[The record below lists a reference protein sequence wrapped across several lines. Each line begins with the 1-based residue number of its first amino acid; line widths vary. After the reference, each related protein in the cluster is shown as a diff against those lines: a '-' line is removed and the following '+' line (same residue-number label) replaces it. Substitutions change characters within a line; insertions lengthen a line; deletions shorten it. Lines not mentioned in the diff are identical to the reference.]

1 MGKYPKADALYVKQS
16 RVIFAIVLVIGMV
29 TQALAQT
36 AGKAE
41 RVRIAY
47 PSRGVTVLPLRIAQ
61 VQGFFQQEH
70 LEAELIQMRAGIT
83 VAALTTGDLDY
94 GAPLDSIVRA
104 AARGQPLKAV
114 LSFVNKP
121 MHYLVAKPQI
131 ATVGELR
138 GRTIALN
145 SFGSSEQLTLYAILK
160 AHGIDAEKKEV
171 QIVFLGDSPVRLEAL
186 KRNIVDATMVLIPY
200 VILASNSGLK
210 VLGHAGSF
218 MELSTPGLGTTDRI
232 VKQKPDQVKRV
243 VRAVVKAMLFMRKNK
258 EESVRIMMS
267 WLALNRDVAEKSYD
281 MALDS
286 FSEDGSP
293 SRKGLMTSIELS
305 GVKEDVPL
313 AKVFDFS
320 FLQEVQSELN
330 R

>member
-1 MGKYPKADALYVKQS
+1 MKP
-16 RVIFAIVLVIGMV
+16 IVLHIRIVV
-29 TQALAQT
+29 ALLLPLGVSAEAYAQP
-36 AGKAE
+36 AGKTE
-41 RVRIAY
+41 TVRIAY

-61 VQGFFQQEH
+61 VQGFFHQER

-83 VAALTTGDLDY
+83 LTALTTGDLDY
-94 GAPLDSIVRA
+94 GAPLDSLVRA

-114 LSFVNKP
+114 VSFVNKP
-121 MHYLVAKPQI
+121 MHYLVARPQI

-145 SFGSSEQLTLYAILK
+145 SFGSAEQLTLYAILK
-160 AHGIDAEKKEV
+160 SHGIDAEKKEV

-186 KRNIVDATMVLIPY
+186 KRKIVDATMVLIPY

-232 VKQKPDQVKRV
+232 VKQKPDQVRRV
-243 VRAVVKAMLFMRKNK
+243 VRAVVKAMLFMRKNR
-258 EESVRIMMS
+258 EESVRIIMS
-267 WLALNRDVAEKSYD
+267 WLSLNRDVAEKSYD

-293 SRKGLMTSIELS
+293 SRKGLMTSIELA
-305 GVKEDVPL
+305 GIKEDVPL
-313 AKVFDFS
+313 SKVFDFS
-320 FLQEVQSELN
+320 FLQEVHSELK

>member
-1 MGKYPKADALYVKQS
+1 M
-16 RVIFAIVLVIGMV
+16 IGMIAEV
-29 TQALAQT
+29 QAPNA
-36 AGKAE
+36 AKAE
-41 RVRIAY
+41 TIRIAY

-61 VQGFFQQEH
+61 VQGFFQQER

-83 VAALTTGDLDY
+83 VAALTTGDRDY
-94 GAPLDSIVRA
+94 GAALDSIVRA

-114 LSFVNKP
+114 VSFVNKP

-145 SFGSSEQLTLYAILK
+145 SFGSAEQLTLYAILK
-160 AHGIDAEKKEV
+160 SHGIDAEKKEV

-186 KRNIVDATMVLIPY
+186 RRNIVDATMVLIPY

-218 MELSTPGLGTTDRI
+218 MELATPGLGTTDRI

-243 VRAVVKAMLFMRKNK
+243 VRAVVKAMLFIRKNR
-258 EESVRIMMS
+258 EESVRITMS
-267 WLALNRDVAEKSYD
+267 WLSLNRDVAEKSYD

-305 GVKEDVPL
+305 GVKEEVPL

-320 FLQEVQSELN
+320 FLQEIHNEL
-330 R
+330 RR

>member
-1 MGKYPKADALYVKQS
+1 MKFKLKQS
-16 RVIFAIVLVIGMV
+16 RVIFAIMLVIGMV
-29 TQALAQT
+29 AEARAQT

-41 RVRIAY
+41 VVRIAY

-61 VQGFFQQEH
+61 VQGFFQQER

-83 VAALTTGDLDY
+83 VTALTTGDLDF
-94 GAPLDSIVRA
+94 GAPLDSIIRA

-114 LSFVNKP
+114 VSFVNKP

-131 ATVGELR
+131 GTVEELR
-138 GRTIALN
+138 GKTIALN
-145 SFGSSEQLTLYAILK
+145 SFGSSEQLTLYAILRS
-160 AHGIDAEKKEV
+160 HGIEPDKKEV

-186 KRNIVDATMVLIPY
+186 KRGIVDATMVLIPH
-200 VILASNSGLK
+200 VILASNAGFK

-218 MELSTPGLGTTDRI
+218 MELSTPGLGTTDRLL
-232 VKQKPDQVKRV
+232 KQKPEQVKRT
-243 VRAVVKAMLFMRKNK
+243 VRAAIKAVLFMRKNK
-258 EESVRIMMS
+258 EQSVRIMMS
-267 WLALNRDVAEKSYD
+267 WLALDRDVAEKSYD

-293 SRKGLMTSIELS
+293 SRKGLMTSIELA
-305 GVKEDVPL
+305 GVKENVSPSR
-313 AKVFDFS
+313 VFDFS
-320 FLQEVQSELN
+320 LLQEAQSELK

>member
-1 MGKYPKADALYVKQS
+1 MKP
-16 RVIFAIVLVIGMV
+16 IVLHIRIVV
-29 TQALAQT
+29 ALLIPLGVSVEAYAQPG
-36 AGKAE
+36 GKSE
-41 RVRIAY
+41 TVRIAY

-61 VQGFFQQEH
+61 VQGFFHQER

-83 VAALTTGDLDY
+83 LTALTTGDLDY
-94 GAPLDSIVRA
+94 GAPLDSLVRA

-114 LSFVNKP
+114 VSFVNKP
-121 MHYLVAKPQI
+121 MHYLVARPQI

-145 SFGSSEQLTLYAILK
+145 SFGSAEQLTLYAILK
-160 AHGIDAEKKEV
+160 SHGIDAEKKEV

-200 VILASNSGLK
+200 VILATNSGLK

-232 VKQKPDQVKRV
+232 VKQKPDQVRRV
-243 VRAVVKAMLFMRKNK
+243 VRAVVKAMLFMRKNR
-258 EESVRIMMS
+258 EESVRIIMS
-267 WLALNRDVAEKSYD
+267 WLSLNRDVAEKSYD

-293 SRKGLMTSIELS
+293 SRKGLMTSIELA
-305 GVKEDVPL
+305 GIKEDVPL
-313 AKVFDFS
+313 SKVFDFS
-320 FLQEVQSELN
+320 FLQEVHSEL
-330 R
+330 RR

>member
-1 MGKYPKADALYVKQS
+1 MKP
-16 RVIFAIVLVIGMV
+16 IVLHIRIVV
-29 TQALAQT
+29 ALLLPLGVSAEAYAQPASKT
-36 AGKAE
+36 E
-41 RVRIAY
+41 TVRIAY

-61 VQGFFQQEH
+61 VQGFFHQER
-70 LEAELIQMRAGIT
+70 LDAELIQMRAGIT
-83 VAALTTGDLDY
+83 LTALTTGDLDY
-94 GAPLDSIVRA
+94 GAPLDSLVRA

-114 LSFVNKP
+114 VSFVNKP
-121 MHYLVAKPQI
+121 MHYLVARPQI

-145 SFGSSEQLTLYAILK
+145 SFGSAEQLTLYAILK
-160 AHGIDAEKKEV
+160 SHGIDAEKKEV

-232 VKQKPDQVKRV
+232 VKQKPDQVRRV
-243 VRAVVKAMLFMRKNK
+243 VRAVVKAMLFMRKNR
-258 EESVRIMMS
+258 EESVRIIMS
-267 WLALNRDVAEKSYD
+267 WLSLNRDVAEKSYD

-293 SRKGLMTSIELS
+293 SRKGLMTSIELA
-305 GVKEDVPL
+305 GIKEDVPL
-313 AKVFDFS
+313 SKVFDFS
-320 FLQEVQSELN
+320 FLQEVHSEL
-330 R
+330 RR

>member
-1 MGKYPKADALYVKQS
+1 MVGHKQLL
-16 RVIFAIVLVIGMV
+16 FGVLLAVLFPIDGV
-29 TQALAQT
+29 APARAQT
-36 AGKAE
+36 VAKAE
-41 RVRIAY
+41 IVRIAY

-61 VQGFFQQEH
+61 VQGFFHQEN
-70 LEAELIQMRAGIT
+70 LDAELIQMRAGIT
-83 VAALTTGDLDY
+83 VAALTTGNLDY

-114 LSFVNKP
+114 VSFVNKP
-121 MHYLVAKPQI
+121 LHYLVAKPQI
-131 ATVGELR
+131 GTVAALR

-145 SFGSSEQLTLYAILK
+145 SFGSAEQLTLYAILK
-160 AHGIDAEKKEV
+160 SHGIDADKKEV

-186 KRNIVDATMVLIPY
+186 KRGIVDATMVLIPY

-232 VKQKPDQVKRV
+232 VKQQPDQVKKV
-243 VRAVVKAMLFMRKNK
+243 VRAVVKAIVFMRKNK

-267 WLALNRDVAEKSYD
+267 WLALNRDIAEKSYD

-293 SRKGLMTSIELS
+293 SQKGLMTSIELA
-305 GVKEDVPL
+305 GVKEDVSP

-320 FLQEVQSELN
+320 FLQAVLSELK

>member
-1 MGKYPKADALYVKQS
+1 MKRTVREIA
-16 RVIFAIVLVIGMV
+16 VIFTGVLMIGMIAEV
-29 TQALAQT
+29 QAPNA
-36 AGKAE
+36 AKAE
-41 RVRIAY
+41 TIRIAY

-61 VQGFFQQEH
+61 VQGFFQQER

-94 GAPLDSIVRA
+94 GAALDSIVRA

-114 LSFVNKP
+114 VSFVNKP

-145 SFGSSEQLTLYAILK
+145 SFGSAEQLTLYAILK
-160 AHGIDAEKKEV
+160 SHGIDAEKKEV
-171 QIVFLGDSPVRLEAL
+171 HIVFLGDSPVRLEAL
-186 KRNIVDATMVLIPY
+186 RRNIVDATMVLIPY

-218 MELSTPGLGTTDRI
+218 MELATPGLGTTDRI

-243 VRAVVKAMLFMRKNK
+243 VRAVVKAMLFIRKNR
-258 EESVRIMMS
+258 EESVRITMS
-267 WLALNRDVAEKSYD
+267 WLSLNRDVAEKSYD

-305 GVKEDVPL
+305 GVKEEVPL

-320 FLQEVQSELN
+320 FLQEIHNEL
-330 R
+330 RR

>member
-1 MGKYPKADALYVKQS
+1 MKP
-16 RVIFAIVLVIGMV
+16 IVLHIRIVVAFLLPLGV
-29 TQALAQT
+29 SAEAYAQPASKT
-36 AGKAE
+36 E
-41 RVRIAY
+41 TVRIAY

-61 VQGFFQQEH
+61 VQGFFHQER

-83 VAALTTGDLDY
+83 LTALTTGDLDY
-94 GAPLDSIVRA
+94 GAPLDSLVRA

-114 LSFVNKP
+114 VSFVNKP
-121 MHYLVAKPQI
+121 MHYLVARPQI
-131 ATVGELR
+131 ATVAELR

-145 SFGSSEQLTLYAILK
+145 SFGSAEQLTLYAILK
-160 AHGIDAEKKEV
+160 SHGIDAEKKEV

-232 VKQKPDQVKRV
+232 VKQKPDQVRRV
-243 VRAVVKAMLFMRKNK
+243 VRAVVKAMLFMRKNR
-258 EESVRIMMS
+258 EESVRIIMS
-267 WLALNRDVAEKSYD
+267 WLSLNRDVAEKSYD

-293 SRKGLMTSIELS
+293 SRKGLMTSIELA
-305 GVKEDVPL
+305 GIKEDVPL
-313 AKVFDFS
+313 SKVFDFS
-320 FLQEVQSELN
+320 FLQEVHSEL
-330 R
+330 RR

>member
-1 MGKYPKADALYVKQS
+1 MKP
-16 RVIFAIVLVIGMV
+16 IVLHIRIVV
-29 TQALAQT
+29 ALLIPLGVSVEAYAQP
-36 AGKAE
+36 AGKTE
-41 RVRIAY
+41 TVRIAY

-61 VQGFFQQEH
+61 VQGFFHQER

-83 VAALTTGDLDY
+83 LTALTTGDLDY
-94 GAPLDSIVRA
+94 GAPLDSLVRA

-114 LSFVNKP
+114 VSFVNKP
-121 MHYLVAKPQI
+121 MHYLVARPQI

-145 SFGSSEQLTLYAILK
+145 SFGSAEQLTLYAILK
-160 AHGIDAEKKEV
+160 SHGIDAEKKEV

-232 VKQKPDQVKRV
+232 VKQKPDQVRRV
-243 VRAVVKAMLFMRKNK
+243 VRAVVKAMLFMRKNR
-258 EESVRIMMS
+258 EESVRIIMS
-267 WLALNRDVAEKSYD
+267 WLSLNRDVAEKSYD

-293 SRKGLMTSIELS
+293 SRKGLMTSIELA
-305 GVKEDVPL
+305 GIKEDVPL
-313 AKVFDFS
+313 SKVFDFS
-320 FLQEVQSELN
+320 FLQEVHSEL
-330 R
+330 RR

>member
-1 MGKYPKADALYVKQS
+1 MKPMVKQV
-16 RVIFAIVLVIGMV
+16 RIIFSFSL
-29 TQALAQT
+29 ALCVSAQVCAQP
-36 AGKAE
+36 AGKSE
-41 RVRIAY
+41 TVRIAY

-61 VQGFFQQEH
+61 VQGFFHQER
-70 LEAELIQMRAGIT
+70 LDAELIQMRAGIT
-83 VAALTTGDLDY
+83 LTALTTGDLDY
-94 GAPLDSIVRA
+94 GAPLDSLVRA

-114 LSFVNKP
+114 VSFVNKP
-121 MHYLVAKPQI
+121 MHYLVARPQI

-145 SFGSSEQLTLYAILK
+145 SFGSAEQLTLYAILK
-160 AHGIDAEKKEV
+160 SHGIDAEKKEV

-232 VKQKPDQVKRV
+232 VKQKPDQVRRV
-243 VRAVVKAMLFMRKNK
+243 VRAVVKAMLFMRKNR
-258 EESVRIMMS
+258 EESVRIIMS
-267 WLALNRDVAEKSYD
+267 WLSLNRDVAEKSYD

-293 SRKGLMTSIELS
+293 SRKGLMTSIELA
-305 GVKEDVPL
+305 GIKEDVPL
-313 AKVFDFS
+313 TKVFDFT
-320 FLQEVQSELN
+320 FLQEIHSELK

>member
-1 MGKYPKADALYVKQS
+1 MAPMKRTVREIA
-16 RVIFAIVLVIGMV
+16 VIFTGVLMIGMV
-29 TQALAQT
+29 AEVQAPNA
-36 AGKAE
+36 AKAE
-41 RVRIAY
+41 TIRIAY

-61 VQGFFQQEH
+61 VQGFFQQER
-70 LEAELIQMRAGIT
+70 LESELIQMRAGIT

-94 GAPLDSIVRA
+94 GAALDSIVRA

-114 LSFVNKP
+114 VSFVNKP

-145 SFGSSEQLTLYAILK
+145 SFGSAEQLTLYAILK
-160 AHGIDAEKKEV
+160 SHGIDAEKKEV

-186 KRNIVDATMVLIPY
+186 RRNIVDATMVLIPY

-218 MELSTPGLGTTDRI
+218 MELATPGLGTTDRI

-243 VRAVVKAMLFMRKNK
+243 VRAVVKAMLFIRKNR
-258 EESVRIMMS
+258 EESVRITMS
-267 WLALNRDVAEKSYD
+267 WLSLNRDVAEKSYD

-305 GVKEDVPL
+305 GVKEEVPL

-320 FLQEVQSELN
+320 FLQEIHNEL
-330 R
+330 RR

>member
-1 MGKYPKADALYVKQS
+1 MLLALG
-16 RVIFAIVLVIGMV
+16 AGA
-29 TQALAQT
+29 QAEAQT
-36 AGKAE
+36 ASKTE
-41 RVRIAY
+41 TVRIAY

-61 VQGFFQQEH
+61 VQGFFRQER
-70 LEAELIQMRAGIT
+70 LEAELIQMRANIT
-83 VAALTTGDLDY
+83 LTALSTGDLDY

-104 AARGQPLKAV
+104 SARGQPLKAV
-114 LSFVNKP
+114 ASFVNKP

-131 ATVGELR
+131 TTVAELR

-160 AHGIDAEKKEV
+160 SHGIDAEKKEV
-171 QIVFLGDSPVRLEAL
+171 QLVFLGDSPVRLEAL
-186 KRNIVDATMVLIPY
+186 KRNIVDATMLLIPH
-200 VILASNSGLK
+200 VILARNSGLE

-243 VRAVVKAMLFMRKNK
+243 VRAVVKAMFFMRRNK
-258 EESVRIMMS
+258 EDSVRIMMS
-267 WLALNRDVAEKSYD
+267 WLALTRDVAEKSYD

-286 FSEDGSP
+286 FSDDGSP

-305 GVKEDVPL
+305 GVKEEVPL
-313 AKVFDFS
+313 AKVFDSS
-320 FLQEVQSELN
+320 FLQEVHSELK

>member
-1 MGKYPKADALYVKQS
+1 MIKPLASIL
-16 RVIFAIVLVIGMV
+16 VLGLVLWGSA
-29 TQALAQT
+29 QAQAQT
-36 AGKAE
+36 PGKAE
-41 RVRIAY
+41 TVRIAY

-61 VQGFFQQEH
+61 VQGFFQQER
-70 LEAELIQMRAGIT
+70 LEAELIQMRANIT
-83 VAALTTGDLDY
+83 LTALTTGDLDY
-94 GAPLDSIVRA
+94 GAPLDSLVRA

-114 LSFVNKP
+114 VSFVNKP
-121 MHYLVAKPQI
+121 MHYLVARPQI
-131 ATVGELR
+131 ATVAELR

-160 AHGIDAEKKEV
+160 SHGIDAEKKEV

-210 VLGHAGSF
+210 VLAHAGSF

-243 VRAVVKAMLFMRKNK
+243 VRAVVKAMLFMRKNR
-258 EESVRIMMS
+258 EESIRIMMS

-305 GVKEDVPL
+305 GAKEEVPL
-313 AKVFDFS
+313 SKVFDFS
-320 FLQEVQSELN
+320 FLQEVHNELK

>member
-1 MGKYPKADALYVKQS
+1 MKP
-16 RVIFAIVLVIGMV
+16 IVLHIRIVVAFLLPLGV
-29 TQALAQT
+29 SAEAYAQPASKT
-36 AGKAE
+36 E
-41 RVRIAY
+41 TVRIAY

-61 VQGFFQQEH
+61 VQGFFHQER

-83 VAALTTGDLDY
+83 LTALTTGDLDY
-94 GAPLDSIVRA
+94 GAPLDSLVRA

-114 LSFVNKP
+114 VSFVNKP
-121 MHYLVAKPQI
+121 MHYLVARPQI
-131 ATVGELR
+131 ATVAELR

-145 SFGSSEQLTLYAILK
+145 SFGSAEQLTLYAILK
-160 AHGIDAEKKEV
+160 SHGIDAEKKEV

-186 KRNIVDATMVLIPY
+186 KRKIVDATMVLIPY

-232 VKQKPDQVKRV
+232 VKQKPDQVRRV
-243 VRAVVKAMLFMRKNK
+243 VRAVVKAVLFMRKNR
-258 EESVRIMMS
+258 EESVRIIMS
-267 WLALNRDVAEKSYD
+267 WLSLNRDVAEKSYD

-305 GVKEDVPL
+305 GVKEEVPL

-320 FLQEVQSELN
+320 FLQEIHNEL
-330 R
+330 RR

>member
-1 MGKYPKADALYVKQS
+1 MNPMVKQVRIIFSFLLALCVSAQVYAQPMGKS
-16 RVIFAIVLVIGMV
+16 E
-29 TQALAQT
+29 T
-36 AGKAE
+36 
-41 RVRIAY
+41 VRIAY

-61 VQGFFQQEH
+61 VQGFFHQER
-70 LEAELIQMRAGIT
+70 LDAELIQMRAGIT
-83 VAALTTGDLDY
+83 LTALTTGDLDY
-94 GAPLDSIVRA
+94 GAPLDSLVRA

-114 LSFVNKP
+114 VSFVNKP
-121 MHYLVAKPQI
+121 MHYLVARPQI

-145 SFGSSEQLTLYAILK
+145 SFGSAEQLTLYAILK
-160 AHGIDAEKKEV
+160 SHGIDAEKKEV

-232 VKQKPDQVKRV
+232 VKQKPDQVRRV
-243 VRAVVKAMLFMRKNK
+243 VRAVVKAMLFMRKNR
-258 EESVRIMMS
+258 EESVRIIMS
-267 WLALNRDVAEKSYD
+267 WLSLNRDVAAKSYD

-293 SRKGLMTSIELS
+293 SRKGLMTSIELA
-305 GVKEDVPL
+305 GIKEDVPL
-313 AKVFDFS
+313 SKVFDFS
-320 FLQEVQSELN
+320 FLQEVHSELK

>member
-1 MGKYPKADALYVKQS
+1 MKRTVREIAA
-16 RVIFAIVLVIGMV
+16 IFTGVLMIGMV
-29 TQALAQT
+29 AEAQAPNA
-36 AGKAE
+36 AKAE
-41 RVRIAY
+41 TIRIAY

-61 VQGFFQQEH
+61 VQGFFQQER

-94 GAPLDSIVRA
+94 GAALDSIVRA

-114 LSFVNKP
+114 VSFVNKP

-145 SFGSSEQLTLYAILK
+145 SFGSAEQLTLYAILK
-160 AHGIDAEKKEV
+160 SHGIDAEKKEV

-186 KRNIVDATMVLIPY
+186 RRNIVDATMVLIPY

-218 MELSTPGLGTTDRI
+218 MELATPGLGTTDRI

-243 VRAVVKAMLFMRKNK
+243 VRAVVKAMLFIRKNR
-258 EESVRIMMS
+258 EESVRIIMS
-267 WLALNRDVAEKSYD
+267 WLSLNRDVAEKSYD

-305 GVKEDVPL
+305 GVKEEVPL

-320 FLQEVQSELN
+320 FLQEIHNEL
-330 R
+330 RR